1 MRVLVTFAVEA
12 EFAPWRKFR
21 QFDKTKP
28 FLNSFMSKAGEAEV
42 TVLLTGMGC
51 KRSWVEATKVIWGG
65 DVGLCISAGLAGA
78 LRPQHAVGEIL
89 VPERV
94 LASKWDRVVPCDPA
108 LIGAATLEGAK
119 RVDGFYTA
127 DRVIVKAEDKQK
139 LGAFADAVEM
149 ESGEILYEAAAFGAR
164 VVAVRAISDSSSE
177 DLPVDFNK
185 ASSEDGDVNLRKIA
199 GQALLSPSSIPALIR
214 FGRQSTLAAE
224 ALAHFLER
232 FVRRVSVLTALAPQ
246 GALK

>member
-1 MRVLVTFAVEA
+1 M
-12 EFAPWRKFR
+12 
-21 QFDKTKP
+21 
-28 FLNSFMSKAGEAEV
+28 
-42 TVLLTGMGC
+42 
-51 KRSWVEATKVIWGG
+51 EATKAIWGG
-65 DVGLCISAGLAGA
+65 DVGLCISTGLAGA
-78 LRPQHAVGEIL
+78 LRPEHAVGEIL

-108 LIGAATLEGAK
+108 LVEAATLLGAK

-139 LGAFADAVEM
+139 LAAFADAVEM
-149 ESGEILYEAAAFGAR
+149 ESGEILYEASAFGAR
-164 VVAVRAISDSSSE
+164 VVAVRAISDSCGE

-185 ASSEDGDVNLRKIA
+185 ARSEDGDVNIRKIA
-199 GQALLSPSSIPALIR
+199 GQALFSPSSIPSLIR

-232 FVRRVSVLTALAPQ
+232 FVGRVSAFAALAPQ